1 MYQIN
6 LHLRYA
12 PSQSGDD
19 LDQLEK
25 GLLPSNDGATG
36 RDNAEK
42 EVQLGSAE
50 SSPDS
55 TPEKSG
61 GPLGNLYA
69 DILYECSQ

>member
-1 MYQIN
+1 MYHMYLRLI
-6 LHLRYA
+6 RYA

-25 GLLPSNDGATG
+25 GLTDNRTG
-36 RDNAEK
+36 RDNGEK

-61 GPLGNLYA
+61 GPIGRK
-69 DILYECSQ
+69 